1 MKTADI
7 DLSKMSAKEL
17 EKLQKKASK
26 EIEKRKK
33 DERKQV
39 LQELRALA
47 RERGYSLNEVLPEA
61 SGGKSSKQVKY
72 RHPDD
77 PAKTWT
83 GLGRKPKWVVEWE
96 QQGGDINE
104 LQA

>member
-7 DLSKMSAKEL
+7 DLSKMTAKEL
-17 EKLQKKASK
+17 EKLQKKAAR

-47 RERGYSLNEVLPEA
+47 RERGYSLNEVLPEGA
-61 SGGKSSKQVKY
+61 GSKGSKQVKY
-72 RHPDD
+72 RHPED
-77 PAKTWT
+77 PSKTWT

-96 QQGGDINE
+96 NNGGNLED
-104 LQA
+104 LRA